1 MRKLI
6 FSNQKGGVGKTTLT
20 RELGN
25 RLRNEIY
32 AALHEGTAHEWA

>member
-1 MRKLI
+1 M
-6 FSNQKGGVGKTTLT
+6 GGYDTPWT

-32 AALHEGTAHEWA
+32 AALHEGSAHEWA